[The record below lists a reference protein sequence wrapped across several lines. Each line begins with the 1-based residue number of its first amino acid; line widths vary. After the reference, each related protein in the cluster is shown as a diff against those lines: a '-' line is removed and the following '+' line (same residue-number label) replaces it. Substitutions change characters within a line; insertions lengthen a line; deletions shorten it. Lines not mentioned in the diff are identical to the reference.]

1 MARLFG
7 TDGVRGVANVPPMT
21 AETALQIGRATAHVC
36 RSHGTRRPRILIGK
50 DTRMSG
56 CLLES
61 ALTAGICSMG
71 ADTLL
76 VGTMTTPGIAFLTQ
90 SLRADAGLVISASHN
105 PFQDNGIKI
114 FSRDGYKLPDADED
128 EIEGLMTSG
137 DINNVRPTANEIGRA
152 WRIENADG
160 RYIVFCKNAFPGDLN
175 LEGLKIVLDCA
186 NGATYRVAPPVF
198 SELGA
203 NATAIHCEPDGSN
216 INDNCGSQHT
226 SSMVAKVKE
235 VGADIGLAFDGDGDR
250 LIAVDE
256 TGAELTGDHV
266 LAICGTM
273 YKNLGLLENNL
284 VISTVMSNIGFHVAL
299 NRLGIAHG
307 VCKVGDRY
315 VLEMMREKGAVIG
328 GEPSGHMIF
337 LRHHTTGDGIVSAM
351 QLLAA
356 MKRSG
361 KPLSELAT
369 IMQLSPQKTINV
381 EVSRKPPLE
390 DLAEL
395 QAAIRRAEAELNE
408 SGRVL
413 IRYSG
418 TQAMCRVMVEG
429 PTDEITDRLAHQ
441 LAEAVKKS
449 LN

>member
-1 MARLFG
+1 
-7 TDGVRGVANVPPMT
+7 
-21 AETALQIGRATAHVC
+21 
-36 RSHGTRRPRILIGK
+36 
-50 DTRMSG
+50 
-56 CLLES
+56 
-61 ALTAGICSMG
+61 
-71 ADTLL
+71 
-76 VGTMTTPGIAFLTQ
+76 
-90 SLRADAGLVISASHN
+90 
-105 PFQDNGIKI
+105 
-114 FSRDGYKLPDADED
+114 
-128 EIEGLMTSG
+128 
-137 DINNVRPTANEIGRA
+137 
-152 WRIENADG
+152 
-160 RYIVFCKNAFPGDLN
+160 
-175 LEGLKIVLDCA
+175 
-186 NGATYRVAPPVF
+186 
-198 SELGA
+198 
-203 NATAIHCEPDGSN
+203 
-216 INDNCGSQHT
+216 
-226 SSMVAKVKE
+226 
-235 VGADIGLAFDGDGDR
+235 
-250 LIAVDE
+250 
-256 TGAELTGDHV
+256 
-266 LAICGTM
+266 
-273 YKNLGLLENNL
+273 
-284 VISTVMSNIGFHVAL
+284 
-299 NRLGIAHG
+299 
-307 VCKVGDRY
+307 
-315 VLEMMREKGAVIG
+315 
-328 GEPSGHMIF
+328 MIF